1 MKRLRACLLF
11 VGLAACGVELEV
23 PRDADL
29 ICETNDECPSGT
41 RCHPQLGRCVSTT
54 SDDAVAPNIDP
65 ASITIEPARAS
76 QNSAVFISFSVDEDL
91 AAAPTLALVDPQ
103 GLASPIVDANIITLR
118 EDRRSYI
125 YVFRPRGTER
135 EIRWSI
141 VANLYDQ
148 VGNGTENSV
157 IGNVDLD
164 FTPPDLTA
172 SPTASRAFI
181 AAGASV
187 LVSIQANE
195 KLAATPQ
202 AFLSFADGTTPR
214 LMRAGVHNPTLNRYQ
229 FEYTALGDEPPG
241 RAALLLPM
249 TDAAGN
255 FVTREKQLELTL
267 DFAPPSIVSVD
278 AVAIDPPPGAP
289 LNVARHVTHGST
301 YAVRFVASEELAQ
314 PPVVRAI
321 KGSTTLTL
329 EESGT
334 VSGVYRYAITLAD
347 DATYDQGIYTL
358 QATLV
363 DLGGNEHVETLV
375 VDLPLVVDTEA
386 PAPPA
391 VNVSDLVVHT
401 RSPWGR
407 DVTQGEPRFTM
418 RGGAGAVASCS
429 PNAPVPAG
437 DACHVVVAYASA
449 VTAATSELGRADVTV
464 DGGFAEVNLAEV
476 DVPVLYVAAVDA
488 AGNVSDANGNAAD
501 GAQAIAVRD
510 AVWIA
515 TLSGKVENSTVAN
528 PHTVVTTPSFRATLA
543 QDEVRAL
550 EPVVDP
556 PVGVRLRGADGV
568 TLSAASERIWSQRF
582 PTTLKP
588 EARTEHATAY
598 DLKRGRTIMFGGQ
611 DDAGKLQD
619 VWEWDGTRW
628 DFVIVGGE
636 SPSPRAGHAMAYDAA
651 RGVTVMFGG
660 LTVEGT
666 LSDETWIWNGNAW
679 RKATPALSP
688 PGREFHRMTY
698 FPERGT
704 VILFGGLSAN
714 ELDDV
719 WEWDGETWAPVVS
732 GGALPPARW
741 NHAMA
746 YDPIRGRIVIY
757 GGRATSP
764 RADMWSWD
772 GTTWDEEIFFGSRP
786 SPLFVNRMAYDFM
799 RERLVLFG
807 EKTWEWT
814 GTQWIAPNTAS
825 TITPDSRSFGE
836 MEFDPVRKRVTLFGG
851 KATAVCTGSVTELC
865 GDVWEWGG
873 SVWSEATP
881 GDASVPEPRDKHAMA
896 YDEESLRAIM
906 FGGSNGPIHP
916 GTWAWT
922 GSNWLDVTPVVE
934 PPIRIRHAMAY
945 DATALG
951 VVMFGGIKGSTF
963 CDGEVNTCGDTWLFS
978 AGFWDKVLDAVGA
991 PPARHSHAMAY
1002 VTASTPPGVV
1012 MFGGSRGQASAT
1024 TRCPLVSGTKDCADT
1039 WRYDSVTNTW
1049 SDESGLG
1056 ADQPSARTRHAMAYD
1071 RTRGVAVLFG
1081 GLDASSE
1088 CRGDDMG
1095 AGRACDDTWEWGQ
1108 WGIPVCITDDAFCW
1122 REVTP
1127 VGSPSPTPRSSHA
1140 MTYDVARQRVV
1151 LYGGQL
1157 ADGEELGDTW
1167 EWTGSRWIE
1176 ITPSRL
1182 NPPARFA
1189 HTLAYDVAR
1198 RQAVLFGGS
1207 SRRDTWELAADPDQ
1221 RPALIAS
1228 IDWRFA
1234 SADIAD
1240 VEGLTIVAHAS
1251 GTGFVTAAVDT
1262 PLDGARL
1269 LVWQP
1274 ERNGWVNS
1282 ASTGAGVDGAPG
1294 VIDYTTASPQES
1306 QSVFADDS
1314 LVHFALTP
1322 TFPMGNGSTPA
1333 EVKLDYLEVAV
1344 KYRRDP

>member
-1 MKRLRACLLF
+1 MKRLRACLVF
-11 VGLAACGVELEV
+11 AGLAACGVDLEV

-29 ICETNDECPSGT
+29 LCVSNDECPANT

-54 SDDAVAPNIDP
+54 SDDAVAPTIDP

-76 QNSAVFISFSVDEDL
+76 QNAAVFISFTVDEDL
-91 AAAPTLALVDPQ
+91 AAAPKLTLVDPQ
-103 GLASPIVDANIITLR
+103 GSASPILDPNIITLR
-118 EDRRSYI
+118 EDRRSFI

-135 EIRWSI
+135 EIRWSL
-141 VANLYDQ
+141 VATLYDQ
-148 VGNGTENSV
+148 VGNGTENSP
-157 IGNVDLD
+157 IGNIELD

-172 SPTASRAFI
+172 APIASRAFV

-187 LVSIQANE
+187 LVDLQANE
-195 KLAATPQ
+195 KLASTPQ
-202 AFLSFADGTTPR
+202 AFLSFSDGTPPR
-214 LMRAGVHNPTLNRYQ
+214 LLRAGAHNPTLNRYQ
-229 FEYTALGDEPPG
+229 FEYTAIGDEPPG
-241 RAALLLPM
+241 RAALLLPL
-249 TDAAGN
+249 TDTAGN
-255 FVTREKQLELTL
+255 FVTREKQLEVTL
-267 DFAPPSIVSVD
+267 DFEPPTTVSVD
-278 AVAIDPPPGAP
+278 AVAVTPPPGAP
-289 LNVARHVTHGST
+289 LGVARHVTYGST
-301 YAVRFVASEELAQ
+301 YAVRFVASEELAG
-314 PPVVRAI
+314 PPQVRALR
-321 KGSTTLTL
+321 GSTTLTL
-329 EESGT
+329 DEAGT
-334 VSGVYRYAITLAD
+334 VSGVYRYAITLLPGQ
-347 DATYDQGIYTL
+347 TYAQGVYAL
-358 QATLV
+358 EATLV
-363 DLGGNEHVETLV
+363 DLGGNTHVETLV
-375 VDLPLVVDTEA
+375 VDLPLVVDTVQ

-391 VNVSDLVVHT
+391 VDVSDLVVHT

-407 DVTQGEPRFTM
+407 DSTQGDPRFTLQ
-418 RGGAGAVASCS
+418 GAPGAVASCVS
-429 PNAPVPAG
+429 GAPVPVG
-437 DACHVVVAYASA
+437 DACHVVVAYASQT
-449 VTAATSELGRADVTV
+449 VAATSELGRAAVNADGSFTEV
-464 DGGFAEVNLAEV
+464 DLAEV
-476 DVPVLYVAAVDA
+476 DVPVLYVATVDA
-488 AGNVSDANGNAAD
+488 AGNVSDANGNSAE
-501 GAQAIAVRD
+501 GAQAVAVRD

-515 TLSGKVENSTVAN
+515 TLAGKVENSTVAN
-528 PHTVVTTPSFRATLA
+528 PHRIVTTPAFRATLA
-543 QDEVRAL
+543 QDDVRAL
-550 EPVVDP
+550 EPVLDP
-556 PVGVRLRGADGV
+556 PVGERLRGADGA
-568 TLSAASERIWSQRF
+568 TLTAASERIWSQRF

-588 EARTEHATAY
+588 AARTEHATAY

-611 DDAGKLQD
+611 DEDGKLQD

-651 RGVTVMFGG
+651 RGLTVMFGG

-679 RKATPALSP
+679 RKATPAVAP

-704 VILFGGLSAN
+704 VILFGGLSAS

-719 WEWDGETWAPVVS
+719 WEWDGETWSEVTATGPV
-732 GGALPPARW
+732 PPARW

-746 YDPIRGRIVIY
+746 YDPVRGRIVLY

-764 RADMWSWD
+764 RADMWWWD
-772 GTTWDEEIFFGSRP
+772 GTTWEEQVFFGSRP
-786 SPLFVNRMAYDFM
+786 SPLYVNRMAYDFL

-814 GTQWIAPNTAS
+814 GTQWVAPAS
-825 TITPDSRSFGE
+825 SGNPESRSYGE
-836 MEFDPVRKRVTLFGG
+836 VEFDPVRKRVTLFAGRAASTDCNG
-851 KATAVCTGSVTELC
+851 FGTALC

-873 SVWSEATP
+873 SVWSEVTP

-896 YDEESLRAIM
+896 YDEQSLRSIV

-922 GSNWLDVTPVVE
+922 GSNWLDVTPPLE

-945 DATALG
+945 DAAVSS
-951 VVMFGGIKGSTF
+951 VVLFGGIKGSTF
-963 CDGEVNTCGDTWLFS
+963 CDGEVNTCGDTWL
-978 AGFWDKVLDAVGA
+978 WTPYQWTKVLGAVGA

-1002 VTASTPPGVV
+1002 VAASTPPGVV
-1012 MFGGSRGQASAT
+1012 LFGGSRGQASAT
-1024 TRCPLVSGTKDCADT
+1024 ARCPLVSGTKDCADT
-1039 WRYDSVTNTW
+1039 WRYDGVTNTW
-1049 SDESGLG
+1049 TDESGLG

-1071 RTRGVAVLFG
+1071 RARGVAVLFG

-1095 AGRACDDTWEWGQ
+1095 AGRACDDTWEWGK
-1108 WGIPVCITDDAFCW
+1108 WGIPVCITEDAFCW

-1127 VGSPSPTPRSSHA
+1127 VGSASPTPRSSHA

-1157 ADGEELGDTW
+1157 ADGGELGDTW

-1176 ITPSRL
+1176 ITPTRL

-1189 HTLAYDVAR
+1189 HTFAYDIAR

-1221 RPALIAS
+1221 RPALIAT

-1234 SADIAD
+1234 SADTSD
-1240 VEGLTIVAHAS
+1240 VQALTIVAHAS
-1251 GTGFVTAAVDT
+1251 GTGFVTAAIDT

-1274 ERNGWVNS
+1274 ERNGWVTS
-1282 ASTGAGVDGAPG
+1282 ASTPAGIDGAPG
-1294 VIDYTTASPQES
+1294 VISYTTTTPQES
-1306 QSVFADDS
+1306 RAVFADDA

-1322 TFPMGNGSTPA
+1322 TFPMGNGSLPA
-1333 EVKLDYLEVAV
+1333 QVELDYLEVAV
-1344 KYRRDP
+1344 KYRRHP